1 MKIVSLY
8 NIVKNNNIID
18 YMECD
23 KFELIGEDV
32 DSRYFDTEWNSHSN
46 QQDMKIYLG
55 NNTYICISKKH
66 GIKKMEYKFNKN
78 FISYLKEYVEI
89 SEKMLKY
96 SGNIEYIKI
105 LSIIKS
111 VISEIDNEVDP
122 AIFIGIIK
130 MLEKWASETY
140 ESKNICFG
148 VGIDFDLATD
158 SYLSLDSVM
167 EEEMCKVLTNGIDTI
182 IQCDKNACV
191 HDVINIKNID
201 LKADGVRKFV
211 RKGTWTPSYKRNGGY
226 YPEIFKNVACWTDR
240 KKIAFVLNHQGE
252 ILIFYNKSLSFA
264 KRRGEWIF
272 FSPGALLHLMLTPQ
286 TFDSDVKQAVI
297 DTCLDVSFS
306 RTGAC
311 IGIIPKGEKIPGC
324 IKDESLLK
332 NNLEIRN
339 RFLNKIIQD
348 RKFHEID
355 RHIRKELAAI
365 DGAIV
370 IDGSG
375 VIYTVGAIL
384 DNRKCESRS
393 GTGARSIAAQ
403 TLAISGCGIK
413 VSADGKITA
422 WNKKYQPKNHIYN
435 SSEFMELSCDNSDI
449 YTDNYC
455 KIFNLA

>member
-1 MKIVSLY
+1 MEIVTLY
-8 NIVKNNNIID
+8 NIIKKNNIID
-18 YMECD
+18 YTECD
-23 KFELIGEDV
+23 RFELIGEDV
-32 DSRYFDTEWNSHSN
+32 DSRYFDAEWNSHSN
-46 QQDMKIYLG
+46 QQNMKIYLG
-55 NNTYICISKKH
+55 DETYICISKKH
-66 GIKKMEYKFNKN
+66 GIKKMEYKFNRN
-78 FISYLKEYVEI
+78 FMLYLKEYIEI

-96 SGNIEYIKI
+96 SGNIEYIKL

-148 VGIDFDLATD
+148 VGIDFNVATD

-182 IQCDKNACV
+182 IRCDKNACV
-191 HDVINIKNID
+191 HDVVNIKNIES
-201 LKADGVRKFV
+201 KENGAGRFV
-211 RKGTWTPSYKRNGGY
+211 KKGTRTPSYKRNGGY

-252 ILIFYNKSLSFA
+252 ILLFYNKSLFFA

-272 FSPGALLHLMLTPQ
+272 FSPGALLHLMLTPK
-286 TFDSDVKQAVI
+286 TFDNNVKQAVI

-311 IGIIPKGEKIPGC
+311 IGIIPKGEDIPKC
-324 IKDESLLK
+324 IKNESLLK
-332 NNLEIRN
+332 INLEIRN
-339 RFLNKIIQD
+339 RFLNKIVQN

-355 RHIRKELAAI
+355 RYIRKELAAI

-422 WNKKYQPKNHIYN
+422 WNKKYQPKNNSYN
-435 SSEFMELSCDNSDI
+435 SSEFIELPYEDSDVHA
-449 YTDNYC
+449 DKYC